1 MSAEIPSLRSSL
13 ASSYPRAYLGTARGI
28 AWLAGLVLVLWA
40 GRGRAEDPPTTTDL
54 QERLQKLEREHQALR
69 EQFDKLQA
77 EKKKDDEQRKEEKQ
91 DAKKEEEL
99 KKEGE
104 LFEVGKDRHMR
115 ATWDNG
121 LQFHTA
127 DEAFRFHVGGR
138 LDFDNTWYAG
148 GRGLPFE
155 LDDGSAIRRL
165 RLRAD
170 GQLWETIEFVTEVN
184 FANIQDVSNEETDVQ
199 IGSVGLTDVY
209 LQFREVPVLG
219 NVRVGHFKE
228 PIGLS
233 HLTSANYDMFME
245 REPAFDAF
253 INPFDYASG
262 VMFFDSYL
270 DDRLTFAWSL
280 AQSDKQRINPFGF
293 GSFPTGDYSV
303 TARLTGLP
311 VYEDDGRM
319 LVHLGVAATHRAGGP
334 LGQALRTADRP
345 LVRAGAGPSS
355 VPNIMQT
362 GTTFIDDGVNEVG
375 VEFGSVF
382 DRFTLTSEWAML
394 QVPSAF
400 GAFNNGQLS
409 DPRGSVVYQ
418 GVYVEAGC
426 FLTPGD
432 YRRYNRKMGVWDRW
446 RPQENAFVVR
456 DELGGWRCGRG
467 ALLLTCRY
475 SFLDLV
481 GGNPA
486 LSSTSGVPAG
496 REHDVTVGLNWYLN
510 SQTSIMVNYVFTQLD
525 YVNGTGGHFHGLGCR
540 FHVDF

>member
-1 MSAEIPSLRSSL
+1 M
-13 ASSYPRAYLGTARGI
+13 ASRI
-28 AWLAGLVLVLWA
+28 AWLAGLVLVLWT
-40 GRGRAEDPPTTTDL
+40 GPGRAEDPPTSNDL
-54 QERLQKLEREHQALR
+54 RQRLQKLEQEHQALR

-77 EKKKDDEQRKEEKQ
+77 EKKKEDDKRKEE
-91 DAKKEEEL
+91 DKKEPANKKDEEEPA

-104 LFEVGKDRHMR
+104 LFEVGKDRKMR

-127 DEAFRFHVGGR
+127 DEAFRFHIGGR
-138 LDFDNTWYAG
+138 LDYDNAWYSG
-148 GRGLPFE
+148 GKGLPFE
-155 LDDGSAIRRL
+155 LDDGTAIRRL

-170 GQLWETIEFVTEVN
+170 GQLWETIDFVTEVN

-199 IGSVGLTDVY
+199 IGSVGLTDAY
-209 LQFREVPVLG
+209 LQFREVPIVG
-219 NVRVGHFKE
+219 NIRVGHLKE

-253 INPFDYASG
+253 INPFNYASG

-270 DDRLTFAWSL
+270 DDRMTFAWSL

-293 GSFPTGDYSV
+293 GSFPTGNYSV

-311 VYEDDGRM
+311 LYEDDGRV

-334 LGQALRTADRP
+334 LGQAVSTGVRP
-345 LVRAGAGPSS
+345 LVRAGAGPVS

-362 GTTFIDDGVNEVG
+362 GKTFIDDGVNVVG

-382 DRFTLTSEWAML
+382 DRFTLSSEWAMV

-400 GAFNNGQLS
+400 GAFNNAQLS
-409 DPRGSVVYQ
+409 DPRGSLVYQ
-418 GVYVEAGC
+418 GVYVEAGY
-426 FLTPGD
+426 FLTPGE
-432 YRRYNRKMGVWDRW
+432 YRRYDRKMGVWDRW
-446 RPQENAFVVR
+446 RPQENVFVVR
-456 DELGGWRCGRG
+456 DESGGWCCGRG
-467 ALLLTCRY
+467 AVLLTCRY

-481 GGNPA
+481 SGSPP

-496 REHDVTVGLNWYLN
+496 RENDVTIGLNWYLN